1 MLKRHLK
8 TRYDMTPEEY
18 RKRWALPED
27 YPMVAPSYAQ
37 QRSAL
42 AKKIGLGT
50 KRGARTRRGA
60 A

>member
-1 MLKRHLK
+1 
-8 TRYDMTPEEY
+8 MTPEEY
-18 RKRWALPED
+18 RKRWSLPDD

-50 KRGARTRRGA
+50 KRAPRQRRGA

>member
-1 MLKRHLK
+1 MS
-8 TRYDMTPEEY
+8 PEEY
-18 RKRWALPED
+18 RTRWGLPQD

-50 KRGARTRRGA
+50 KPRTRQRRGA

>member
-1 MLKRHLK
+1 MS
-8 TRYDMTPEEY
+8 PEEY
-18 RKRWALPED
+18 RMRWDLPQD

-37 QRSAL
+37 QRSQL

-50 KRGARTRRGA
+50 KPRSRQRRGA